1 MCLVSRILCSGL
13 RSTRVHTREGASG
26 TGREQRC
33 PGRWPGPPRRRVHPS
48 RAPPFLRGW
57 EEQMC
62 LPHHVR
68 GVRPASKEVHVHRL
82 DGSQHS
88 PVKGGGGAKGLA
100 CPPPCS
106 RHPPQEPLRRPQ
118 VHRPRAGSGSQK
130 HPWFAGPATPCGDSP
145 VLAEGRLPRGARGG
159 LGFPGAAGCWF
170 QHSRD
175 KDAGNGARRNQTQP
189 LCTRR
194 GRPRGPVASSSD
206 SAVPAPGRA
215 GPVQRWFPDRDP
227 HAHMCS

>member
-1 MCLVSRILCSGL
+1 MSGVQDSL
-13 RSTRVHTREGASG
+13 FGFEKHPSPHAG
-26 TGREQRC
+26 
-33 PGRWPGPPRRRVHPS
+33 RRVGDRKGAAVPGAVAWATPAPGAPQPS
-48 RAPPFLRGW
+48 SAVSARLGRANVPPSSCEGRAACQQGGPRPQARWVPALTGQGWRGC
-57 EEQMC
+57 QR
-62 LPHHVR
+62 P
-68 GVRPASKEVHVHRL
+68 GVPPAML
-82 DGSQHS
+82 T
-88 PVKGGGGAKGLA
+88 
-100 CPPPCS
+100 PPA
-106 RHPPQEPLRRPQ
+106 PQEPLRRPQ

>member
-1 MCLVSRILCSGL
+1 MSSVQDSLVGFEKHPSPHAG
-13 RSTRVHTREGASG
+13 
-26 TGREQRC
+26 
-33 PGRWPGPPRRRVHPS
+33 RRVGDRKGAAVPGAVAWATPAPGAPQPS
-48 RAPPFLRGW
+48 SAVSARLGRAD
-57 EEQMC
+57 
-62 LPHHVR
+62 VR